1 MPIIRVEL
9 LEGRTREQK
18 QAFAKAVTDS
28 FVATCGGTPQS
39 VQVVFQNVAS
49 DDWAAAGQLLSE
61 KAAAPSAKKSA

>member
-39 VQVVFQNVAS
+39 VQVVFQSVAP
-49 DDWAAAGQLLSE
+49 DDWAASGQLLSE
-61 KAAAPSAKKSA
+61 KAAAPSPKQPA